1 MLLPFW
7 TDGCIA
13 SQEGLFFEASGT
25 TPYHFISASAMS
37 EHSSNPVR
45 RLKYE
50 DGDLTK
56 GVQYLKTLGVKYYMA
71 YKPSMIAKADAHQ
84 ELDPV
89 ATSGPWHIYQIK
101 SGNDLVTPLQ
111 TQPLVVQSKES
122 LKGKVSKD
130 LGNDGDR
137 WLEVGSSWFQN
148 QQDWAGVPVANGP
161 AEWQRVDLKVI
172 SEKDTNED
180 TALAV
185 VAPKTQPESRELAP
199 IKVSNI
205 VMGDDTLNFDVDQ
218 IGVPVMVRV
227 SAFPNWKVDGAK
239 GPYRAAPNFMVV
251 VPTAQH
257 VRLHYGYTP
266 MDLVAWLLTFIGIG
280 GALFLWR
287 RGTVTLP
294 PLDVEPVL
302 IPAEETYGADHDD
315 FVVFDEWEP
324 PLQPPSVHPVE
335 NLDDAPNDGGGPHV

>member
-1 MLLPFW
+1 
-7 TDGCIA
+7 
-13 SQEGLFFEASGT
+13 
-25 TPYHFISASAMS
+25 
-37 EHSSNPVR
+37 
-45 RLKYE
+45 
-50 DGDLTK
+50 
-56 GVQYLKTLGVKYYMA
+56 
-71 YKPSMIAKADAHQ
+71 
-84 ELDPV
+84 
-89 ATSGPWHIYQIK
+89 
-101 SGNDLVTPLQ
+101 
-111 TQPLVVQSKES
+111 
-122 LKGKVSKD
+122 
-130 LGNDGDR
+130 
-137 WLEVGSSWFQN
+137 
-148 QQDWAGVPVANGP
+148 VANGP

-180 TALAV
+180 TSLAV
-185 VAPKTQPESRELAP
+185 VAPKTKPESLELAP

-251 VPTAQH
+251 VPTSTH

-302 IPAEETYGADHDD
+302 MPAEETYGADHDD
-315 FVVFDEWEP
+315 FVVPDEWEP

-335 NLDDAPNDGGGPHV
+335 NLDAAPDDRGGPHV